1 MRRAF
6 LFAFLAVLGLTTPE
20 PALAD
25 AKESDDC
32 LRTKI
37 WSGYNDGWAVRTA
50 TSAEMAAGE
59 HRIYLVTLYAGNEYQ
74 LRVCGDPNA
83 ADIDI
88 ILHDAD
94 GQEVARD
101 QTDDR
106 EPMIAF
112 TPTTTHTYYV
122 AIYTAELAK
131 DATKAAV
138 SMAVTYR

>member
-1 MRRAF
+1 MRRAS
-6 LFAFLAVLGLTTPE
+6 LFAIIAAFGLTAPE
-20 PALAD
+20 PAFAD

-74 LRVCGDPNA
+74 LRVCGDASA

-88 ILHDAD
+88 ILHDAN

-101 QTDDR
+101 QSDDR
-106 EPMIAF
+106 EPMVAF
-112 TPTTTHTYYV
+112 TPTNTDTYYV
-122 AIYTAELAK
+122 AIYTAELVKEAK
-131 DATKAAV
+131 KATV